1 LTRRAKHLKNS
12 ENKEE
17 LQGITEISVPD
28 AESKALSTNNIELI
42 NIQQKPAS
50 VRKKTSRG
58 VKANSV
64 ALKTSRSKTTK
75 LDGGAHVNPAPEQTN
90 IGIGDTHNGN
100 SNKKRGSFIPRL
112 HLSYILIVL
121 LLIFCAV
128 PMIKMSYQVPVPYQA
143 VETYTEQEPYVESVA
158 YTEKEPY
165 TTTQAYIVTQPYTV
179 TVPYVVYPHPAP
191 PPPTTNNMTPPNPT
205 LPPQPQVYYRDVTK
219 YMNITQYR
227 DVTQYQD
234 VQKSKNEMKVKP
246 VQKQRTVTKIGMET
260 RYKVVPI
267 LYYLISYEE

>member
-17 LQGITEISVPD
+17 IQAITEISVPGT
-28 AESKALSTNNIELI
+28 ESKELSTKKIGLI
-42 NIQQKPAS
+42 NVQQKPAS
-50 VRKKTSRG
+50 VRKKTGRG
-58 VKANSV
+58 VKTNSV

-75 LDGGAHVNPAPEQTN
+75 LDGGAPVIPTPEQTN
-90 IGIGDTHNGN
+90 IGIPDIHNGN
-100 SNKKRGSFIPRL
+100 SDKKRGSFIPRL
-112 HLSYILIVL
+112 HFSYILIVL
-121 LLIFCAV
+121 LLIFCVV
-128 PMIKMSYQVPVPYQA
+128 PMIEVSYQVPVPYQD

-165 TTTQAYIVTQPYTV
+165 TTTQAYVVTQPYTV

-191 PPPTTNNMTPPNPT
+191 PPPTTNNATPPNPS

-219 YMNITQYR
+219 YMNVTQYR

-246 VQKQRTVTKIGMET
+246 VQKQRTVTKIRMET
-260 RYKVVPI
+260 KYKVVPI
-267 LYYLISYEE
+267 LYYLISYE